1 MSYTKKYRSGLG
13 GTAGDVVGA
22 VTNVVMDPCL
32 GQVAKLV
39 LDLHY
44 AQAGSPSP
52 PSSTVGGGGGNVVGT
67 PTVPPPAAGIGLCK
81 AVKPLTMA
89 VWVARRP
96 WVVPV
101 GAIGLIAGLVG
112 LGYAIG
118 SSSRSK

>member
-1 MSYTKKYRSGLG
+1 MSYRKSRYQIGLG
-13 GTAGDVVGA
+13 GTAGDVLSA
-22 VTNVVMDPCL
+22 ATNVVTDPCL

-44 AQAGSPSP
+44 AQAGSPTP
-52 PSSTVGGGGGNVVGT
+52 TKPGT
-67 PTVPPPAAGIGLCK
+67 PISGLGALTVPPPAGIGLCK
-81 AVKPLTMA
+81 AVQPLTIA

-101 GAIGLIAGLVG
+101 GGIALVVGLVG

-118 SSSRSK
+118 ATGRK